1 MPNSQI
7 TVRARDCVDQAR
19 RPMLIGD
26 VLGYKDRQWL
36 VVGIFMGADPMTS
49 EVEEYLVL
57 EGWTTEGLAERERG
71 EQRARIL

>member
-1 MPNSQI
+1 
-7 TVRARDCVDQAR
+7 
-19 RPMLIGD
+19 MLIGD